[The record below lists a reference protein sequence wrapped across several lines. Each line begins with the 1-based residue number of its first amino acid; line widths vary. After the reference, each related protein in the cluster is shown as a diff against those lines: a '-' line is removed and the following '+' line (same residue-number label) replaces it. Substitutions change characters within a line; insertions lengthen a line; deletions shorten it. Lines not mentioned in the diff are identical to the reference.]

1 MLKSEE
7 WSFHSLWRVGAVD
20 APRCFIKSKVNQKIL
35 ELFLLPADDE
45 LFAYGWFAD
54 RVIAGLTRLA
64 WIPGRIYQSNL
75 DVSNTS
81 ADAPWADQL
90 HTPLHDTVILLMEPQ
105 PSTECINEMKL
116 DTSVLSNL
124 PLNDLKKYS
133 NN

>member
-7 WSFHSLWRVGAVD
+7 WSFHSLWRVGAVG
-20 APRCFIKSKVNQKIL
+20 APRRFIKSKVNQKIL
-35 ELFLLPADDE
+35 ELFLLRADDE

-81 ADAPWADQL
+81 ADAPWPDQL
-90 HTPLHDTVILLMEPQ
+90 HTPLHRYSNSVNGA
-105 PSTECINEMKL
+105 STEYWVYKWNETGHVSIVKP
-116 DTSVLSNL
+116 SFEWS
-124 PLNDLKKYS
+124 
-133 NN
+133 